1 MVLLLI
7 NPSYASEEVLIA
19 SRSIGVG
26 EEFELPIALST
37 APNGLAGYEISVH
50 VEDPRVAE
58 IVDVR
63 FPGWAKLTDSSVKS
77 DSASLKAVDLDDQIK
92 AGENNIDLATLK
104 LKATR
109 VGETTIKLAII
120 KMDDDEGNPIT
131 PSAKQAKLTVTAT
144 KQTQPPWEIYA
155 GVVIAAIAASI
166 TSLIYRRRR
175 KSRVVSQQPVKTLIA
190 SIQIIVKKGGFRDGC

>member
-1 MVLLLI
+1 M
-7 NPSYASEEVLIA
+7 LIA

-77 DSASLKAVDLDDQIK
+77 DSASLKAVDLDDQIR

-131 PSAKQAKLTVTAT
+131 PSAIQAKLTAAAT

>member
-1 MVLLLI
+1 
-7 NPSYASEEVLIA
+7 VLIA

-77 DSASLKAVDLDDQIK
+77 DSASLKAVDLDDQIR

-131 PSAKQAKLTVTAT
+131 PSVKQAKLTAAAT

-155 GVVIAAIAASI
+155 GVVIAAAIAASI

-190 SIQIIVKKGGFRDGC
+190 SIQIIVKKGGFSDGC

>member
-1 MVLLLI
+1 
-7 NPSYASEEVLIA
+7 VLIA

-37 APNGLAGYEISVH
+37 APNGLAGYEISVY
-50 VEDPRVAE
+50 VEDPRVVE
-58 IVDVR
+58 MVGVR

-77 DSASLKAVDLDDQIK
+77 DSALLKAVDLDDQIRV
-92 AGENNIDLATLK
+92 GENNIELATLK

-109 VGETTIKLAII
+109 VGETAIKLAII

-131 PSAKQAKLTVTAT
+131 PSTKQATLTVTAT
-144 KQTQPPWEIYA
+144 KQTQPPWEICA
-155 GVVIAAIAASI
+155 GVVIAAAIAASI

-175 KSRVVSQQPVKTLIA
+175 KSGVVRSKQL
-190 SIQIIVKKGGFRDGC
+190 